1 MYLVECV
8 CAHSNTAKVQLDILS
23 EGKIVNKTDLV
34 EIGQM
39 RQQPVEAVVPELY
52 EYLGALV
59 EMVVDFS
66 NLVERARISTC
77 FFMTLP

>member
-1 MYLVECV
+1 M
-8 CAHSNTAKVQLDILS
+8 CARSNTAKVQLDILS
-23 EGKIVNKTDLV
+23 ECKIVNKTGLV
-34 EIGQM
+34 EIGQV
-39 RQQPVEAVVPELY
+39 RQQPVEAVVPELN
-52 EYLGALV
+52 EYLGALL

>member
-1 MYLVECV
+1 MCV
-8 CAHSNTAKVQLDILS
+8 HSNTAKVQLDILS
-23 EGKIVNKTDLV
+23 ECKIVNKTGLV
-34 EIGQM
+34 EIGQV
-39 RQQPVEAVVPELY
+39 RQQPVEAVVPELN
-52 EYLGALV
+52 EYLGALL